1 MVARTI
7 WKGVIRFGEFR
18 LPVRLH
24 SAVVDRT
31 VHFHLLHDAD
41 HVRVRQRLVDPQSG
55 QTWDYQDTKRGYEVE
70 RGRFVMLHDEELAEI
85 EPKPSRDIAVAC
97 FLPRHV
103 ISHAWYDRPYYL
115 GPDGHEEVYAA
126 LAMALEQQQCEGL
139 ARWTFRRKEY
149 VGALTSGGG
158 ALMLITLRYE
168 GEVLSA
174 SALERPEGREI
185 LRKER
190 DMARQL
196 IGTLDDDFRPE
207 EFRDDYRHRVLEM
220 IEAKRQG
227 ETWEPEEQE
236 PQRGE
241 EQSLEKALAAS
252 LKSDRRRVRKHG
264 KAS

>member
-7 WKGVIRFGEFR
+7 WKGVICFGEFR

-41 HVRVRQRLVDPQSG
+41 LVRVRQRLVDPLSG
-55 QTWDYQDTKRGYEVE
+55 QTWSHQDTKRGYQVQ
-70 RGRFVMLHDEELAEI
+70 RGRFVMLHDQELAEL

-97 FLPRHV
+97 FVPRHV
-103 ISHAWYDRPYYL
+103 IGHAWYDRPYYL
-115 GPDGHEEVYAA
+115 GPDGHEKAYAA
-126 LAMALEQQQCEGL
+126 LAEALEQQQCEGL

-149 VGALTSGGG
+149 VGALTSNHS

-174 SALERPEGREI
+174 SALERPEGRPI

-190 DMARQL
+190 DMAQQL
-196 IGTLDDDFRPE
+196 IHTLDDDFRPE

-220 IEAKRQG
+220 IEAKRRG
-227 ETWEPEEQE
+227 ESWEPGEQE
-236 PQRGE
+236 PQRDE
-241 EQSLEKALAAS
+241 EESLEKALAAS
-252 LKSDRRRVRKHG
+252 LKGSEGRRRKHG
-264 KAS
+264 KA

>member
-1 MVARTI
+1 MTARTI

-41 HVRVRQRLVDPQSG
+41 QVRVRQRLVDPQSG
-55 QTWDYQDTKRGYEVE
+55 QTWNYQDSQRGYELE

-85 EPKPSRDIAVAC
+85 EPKPSRDITVAC
-97 FLPRHV
+97 FVPRHV
-103 ISHAWYDRPYYL
+103 IGHAWYDRPYYL
-115 GPDGHEEVYAA
+115 GPDGQPKAYVVLAEA
-126 LAMALEQQQCEGL
+126 LDQQQCEGL

-149 VGALTSGGG
+149 VGALTSHDG

-174 SALERPEGREI
+174 SALEPPEGRAI
-185 LRKER
+185 QSKER

-196 IGTLDDDFRPE
+196 MHTLDDDFRPE

-220 IEAKRQG
+220 IEAKRRG
-227 ETWEPEEQE
+227 ESWEPEEEQLE
-236 PQRGE
+236 RGE
-241 EQSLEKALAAS
+241 EESLEKALAAS
-252 LKSDRRRVRKHG
+252 LKGSDGRQVRTHG
-264 KAS
+264 KA